1 MEDNVRNGSSGSG
14 KWRKKEACPNVRCVR
29 RPHYPLLGKKA
40 DAQFAQLVAPSQ
52 ERVYRL
58 ALRITSNIEDA
69 KDVQQGT
76 MLKAY
81 RKLGQ
86 FEGRSQFNTWISRIA
101 INEALMCLRKR
112 RSAAYV
118 PLEQALPANG
128 AIQASSNFHSVVEG
142 PERAYARKELR
153 DLLAHAIGTL
163 RPTHRA
169 IFLLRG
175 IERLST
181 KQTAKVLHISE
192 GIVKARLRRARTELR
207 SYLRNS
213 LQPHVSFRTTG

>member
-1 MEDNVRNGSSGSG
+1 MQD
-14 KWRKKEACPNVRCVR
+14 ACPKVGRVR
-29 RPHYPLLGKKA
+29 RVAYPLRGKQF
-40 DAQFAQLVAPSQ
+40 DAQFTRLVAPSQ

-112 RSAAYV
+112 RSAVYV
-118 PLEQALPANG
+118 PLEQALPPNG
-128 AIQASSNFHSVVEG
+128 AIQARANFHSMLEG

-153 DLLAHAIGTL
+153 DLLTHAIGML

-175 IERLST
+175 IESLST

-207 SYLRNS
+207 SYLRNA
-213 LQPHVSFRTTG
+213 LQPHMSLRMNG

>member
-1 MEDNVRNGSSGSG
+1 MQ
-14 KWRKKEACPNVRCVR
+14 EACPKAGAKVGPNVGRVR
-29 RPHYPLLGKKA
+29 RPHYPLRGKKA

-81 RKLGQ
+81 RKLEQ

-118 PLEQALPANG
+118 PLEQALPPNG
-128 AIQASSNFHSVVEG
+128 TIQARWNSHSVVEG

-163 RPTHRA
+163 RPMHRA
-169 IFLLRG
+169 IFLLRA

-181 KQTAKVLHISE
+181 KQTAKLLHISE
-192 GIVKARLRRARTELR
+192 GIVKARLRRARAELR
-207 SYLRNS
+207 YYLRDA
-213 LQPHVSFRTTG
+213 LQPHMSLRTTG

>member
-1 MEDNVRNGSSGSG
+1 MQ
-14 KWRKKEACPNVRCVR
+14 EACRKAVRVR
-29 RPHYPLLGKKA
+29 VPPHPVRGTKA
-40 DAQFAQLVAPSQ
+40 EAQFVQLVAPSQ
-52 ERVYRL
+52 QRVYRL
-58 ALRITSNIEDA
+58 ALRITSNVEDA
-69 KDVQQGT
+69 KDVRQGT

-118 PLEQALPANG
+118 PLEQAVPPNG
-128 AIQASSNFHSVVEG
+128 EIQGRSKFHSVVDG

-175 IERLST
+175 VERFST
-181 KQTAKVLHISE
+181 KQTAKVLHTSE

-207 SYLRNS
+207 SYLRNA
-213 LQPHVSFRTTG
+213 LHPHMNLRVTG